1 MWEQLKTKFL
11 ENQTILNPTGLQR
24 TLKLKGTALQFN
36 RSIFNSSPSWTK
48 DNKGHLRR
56 DSPIQKY
63 LFHPDLQWFSSC
75 EVGIDCFFEVNSWSY
90 RNRIMN
96 ITLSLF
102 WHTPHKYGRRWNKQN
117 QIKLN
122 QNKPILMIKG
132 SFIWYMLCQNHCRS
146 FRKSVNH
153 RSNGLFFFKCGA
165 SPAKP
170 SAQVQSPV
178 APWGESHHRKM
189 EGWKLDHFRFGARV
203 SFQGADFVSFR
214 ECILRI
220 YRE

>member
-11 ENQTILNPTGLQR
+11 ENQTVLNPTGLQR

-48 DNKGHLRR
+48 DNKGHIRR

-63 LFHPDLQWFSSC
+63 LFHPDLQWFSSG

-90 RNRIMN
+90 RNRIMK

-102 WHTPHKYGRRWNKQN
+102 WYTHHKHGRRWNKQN
-117 QIKLN
+117 QIKSN
-122 QNKPILMIKG
+122 QNKPTLIITG
-132 SFIWYMLCQNHCRS
+132 SFFWYMLFQNHCRS
-146 FRKSVNH
+146 FNGRF
-153 RSNGLFFFKCGA
+153 NGLFFFKCGA

-178 APWGESHHRKM
+178 APWGESHNRKM
-189 EGWKLDHFRFGARV
+189 EGWKLDHFRFGARPL
-203 SFQGADFVSFR
+203 FR
-214 ECILRI
+214 GRCC
-220 YRE
+220 